1 MDMTNVVQAGRR
13 IKPQLETV
21 ELGIAGVTTL
31 RAVKTIEKAFRGK
44 AGVKEVRV
52 DREGGVAR
60 IVFDPRQTHVPDLH
74 DILLASGYHPS
85 RTAD

>member
-1 MDMTNVVQAGRR
+1 MDMTTIVEPGRPV
-13 IKPQLETV
+13 KSKLERV
-21 ELGIAGVTTL
+21 ELGIAGVTTVK
-31 RAVKTIEKAFRGK
+31 AVKTIEKAFRGK

-52 DREGGVAR
+52 DREGGVAH

-74 DILLASGYHPS
+74 DILLESGYHPS